1 MKTQTL
7 ISLLFCI
14 ILPSMAQQ
22 RNHIVSE
29 KVMKQIYEEV
39 KTPCKYGMVVVPADD
54 EYMIDCPTVFRK
66 NGKWYMSYVI
76 YDGQPRISGHG
87 YETWL
92 AESNDL
98 LSWNTIGQMLSFADA
113 EGNRWDKNQRAGY
126 VALIDNEWGGSYEPE
141 KFDGKYWMSYF
152 GGESTG
158 YERGCLQI
166 STAYTTGDITK
177 AHEWQVLA
185 NLLFL
190 HVIVLPDGG
199 KKGLCIN
206 LLL

>member
-76 YDGQPRISGHG
+76 YDGQPRISGRG

-141 KFDGKYWMSYF
+141 KFGGKYWMSYF